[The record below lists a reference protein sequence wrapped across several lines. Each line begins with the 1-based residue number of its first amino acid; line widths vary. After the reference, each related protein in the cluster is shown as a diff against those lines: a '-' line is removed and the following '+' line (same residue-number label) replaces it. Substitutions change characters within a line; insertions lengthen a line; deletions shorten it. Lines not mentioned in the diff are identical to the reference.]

1 MYKSLLCQKL
11 KLHEHKAR
19 VISTIPV
26 NDFYFASTIAILNW
40 TRQRSSIL
48 SIVTYNNQGLPE
60 VEVKRGKPRFFTPD
74 VKTPAYLAEVEVKNI
89 GRGNYLVGVEVENN
103 SEVIYLAEV
112 EVKKCFRGFYL
123 AWVEV

>member
-1 MYKSLLCQKL
+1 MIIVYEILTLMIW
-11 KLHEHKAR
+11 
-19 VISTIPV
+19 ISC
-26 NDFYFASTIAILNW
+26 
-40 TRQRSSIL
+40 SI
-48 SIVTYNNQGLPE
+48 QGLPE
-60 VEVKRGKPRFFTPD
+60 VEVKRGKPRFFTPE
-74 VKTPAYLAEVEVKNI
+74 VKTPAYLAEVEVKNIGRGNYLAEVEVKNI

>member
-1 MYKSLLCQKL
+1 MINLKKNDMRVLCFWKSGRFLTK
-11 KLHEHKAR
+11 
-19 VISTIPV
+19 
-26 NDFYFASTIAILNW
+26 Y
-40 TRQRSSIL
+40 
-48 SIVTYNNQGLPE
+48 QGLSK

>member
-1 MYKSLLCQKL
+1 MLADLTKWT
-11 KLHEHKAR
+11 
-19 VISTIPV
+19 TIGGNTNV
-26 NDFYFASTIAILNW
+26 KRIYFL
-40 TRQRSSIL
+40 
-48 SIVTYNNQGLPE
+48 QGLPE

>member
-1 MYKSLLCQKL
+1 MISL
-11 KLHEHKAR
+11 
-19 VISTIPV
+19 
-26 NDFYFASTIAILNW
+26 Y
-40 TRQRSSIL
+40 
-48 SIVTYNNQGLPE
+48 QGLPE